1 MISLAFFGHALWNLD
16 RILAES
22 PGCLTEEQLRELA
35 HRVAAY
41 RGGNITLDFTA
52 ERTLFD
58 DILQR
63 AYTDDGRGGGR
74 MTAAGLNLFHNIA
87 TSSSSDNIESA
98 TWFVGP
104 GLSALIAGRT
114 ETRDQAERF
123 FDEIVAAHQGPPWL
137 WEREK
142 IDALEKLANGIA
154 QNPLK
159 LDYMLQTLLLAPP
172 VSLVQDKERAVQQR
186 DATEV
191 VIALVLFHRRH
202 GVWPQ
207 TLEELVPD
215 LLPAVPP
222 DRFDGHP
229 LRYFVRDGKPILYSI
244 GVDRDDDGGR
254 PANVARRAMPGAA
267 GPTKPD
273 QHQSADED
281 GDWILWPPVS
291 ETVAESAITPPP
303 AEEE

>member
-1 MISLAFFGHALWNLD
+1 MQFK
-16 RILAES
+16 
-22 PGCLTEEQLRELA
+22 
-35 HRVAAY
+35 
-41 RGGNITLDFTA
+41 
-52 ERTLFD
+52 
-58 DILQR
+58 
-63 AYTDDGRGGGR
+63 
-74 MTAAGLNLFHNIA
+74 
-87 TSSSSDNIESA
+87 SS
-98 TWFVGP
+98 
-104 GLSALIAGRT
+104 
-114 ETRDQAERF
+114 
-123 FDEIVAAHQGPPWL
+123 
-137 WEREK
+137 
-142 IDALEKLANGIA
+142 
-154 QNPLK
+154 
-159 LDYMLQTLLLAPP
+159 
-172 VSLVQDKERAVQQR
+172 

-254 PANVARRAMPGAA
+254 PANVARLRLMRH